1 MLPPCSHVF
10 NHPAPAGVATGDRMS
25 IFGTSIKDAVGN
37 EACATDARTT
47 VLQKANCARRHRLS
61 DRIAVTLSL
70 VTLLVLTA
78 PAAAFKSEDCYS
90 PDSCQKAQV
99 EDYMRERFVS
109 GQASLSAGITIKTV
123 AWACS
128 DILMYGSPEQNPE
141 LGTVRFTPFARQFLD
156 KCAATKGLTPKQ

>member
-1 MLPPCSHVF
+1 
-10 NHPAPAGVATGDRMS
+10 MS
-25 IFGTSIKDAVGN
+25 IFGTSIKDVVSN
-37 EACATDARTT
+37 EACATDARTAAF
-47 VLQKANCARRHRLS
+47 QKANRARRHRRS
-61 DRIAVTLSL
+61 DRTAVALSLAAL
-70 VTLLVLTA
+70 VTLTV

-123 AWACS
+123 SWACS

-141 LGTVRFTPFARQFLD
+141 LGTVRFTPDAKRFLD